1 MKFLVVV
8 VVTGVFAVLVAGA
21 VAESDRPGV
30 LLCISSQDYENGH
43 LSSPNLSGPSC
54 P

>member
-8 VVTGVFAVLVAGA
+8 IVSGAFAVLVAGA
-21 VAESDRPGV
+21 AAKSDRPGV
-30 LLCISSQDYENGH
+30 LLCISSQSYENGQ
-43 LSSPNLSGPSC
+43 LSTPNLSGPSC